1 MPTPANGNKEGH
13 DNTQLLELRRQVQEK
28 EKTIQ
33 LLEHDRNEQQ
43 QRREHRQQR
52 DLQQIEAQE
61 EEVSNLRHQLNRMQ
75 TRTTRETETPTSAL
89 KSCAPKVKLNKYD
102 GKSSIVQW
110 WLKFVTFL

>member
-1 MPTPANGNKEGH
+1 MSNNSAEN
-13 DNTQLLELRRQVQEK
+13 
-28 EKTIQ
+28 
-33 LLEHDRNEQQ
+33 
-43 QRREHRQQR
+43 RQQR

-75 TRTTRETETPTSAL
+75 TRTTRETETPTSSL
-89 KSCAPKVKLNKYD
+89 TPYAPKVKLNKYD

>member
-1 MPTPANGNKEGH
+1 MPTPVNGNKEGE
-13 DNTQLLELRRQVQEK
+13 DNTQLLDLRRQLQEQ

-61 EEVSNLRHQLNRMQ
+61 EEISNLRQQLNRMQ
-75 TRTTRETETPTSAL
+75 TRTTRETETSTPALTS
-89 KSCAPKVKLNKYD
+89 SAPKVKLDKYD

-110 WLKFVTFL
+110 

>member
-1 MPTPANGNKEGH
+1 MPTPANGNKEGQ
-13 DNTQLLELRRQVQEK
+13 DNTHMLELRRQVQ